1 MLQDHQGKFIPEML
15 SGGTGEGFNGEIAF
29 DQNGRSTTEQAW
41 DEKLGGGG
49 RRQGKTIHMEGT
61 ICLMQECM
69 GKQVFLHACVEFGQA
84 RV

>member
-1 MLQDHQGKFIPEML
+1 ML

-49 RRQGKTIHMEGT
+49 RR
-61 ICLMQECM
+61 
-69 GKQVFLHACVEFGQA
+69 
-84 RV
+84 